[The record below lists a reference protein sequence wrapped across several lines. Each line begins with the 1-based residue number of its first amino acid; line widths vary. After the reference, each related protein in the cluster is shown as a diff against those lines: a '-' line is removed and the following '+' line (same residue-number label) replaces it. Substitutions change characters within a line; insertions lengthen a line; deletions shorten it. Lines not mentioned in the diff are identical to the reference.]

1 MKTKDLIY
9 LGIIILCLAL
19 AYIFYTK
26 DPEIKVIPKIK
37 ENVEKI
43 DSLKRIIKRDSIK
56 LDSLQKE
63 ETKIIEKL
71 IIKVEKLKT
80 LEPDSTISLFNHY
93 ASTYGEIE
101 SPGPVLQEDNSV
113 LASVDDIRN
122 SNIISSKYE
131 SEMEKTEILN
141 NMLLINNGIIS
152 NKDSIIS
159 ESSIILKKTE
169 EAYKINIEK
178 LNKDLKKEKRKR
190 KAMTVIGSAAVV
202 ALGYLL
208 ITK

>member
-1 MKTKDLIY
+1 
-9 LGIIILCLAL
+9 
-19 AYIFYTK
+19 
-26 DPEIKVIPKIK
+26 
-37 ENVEKI
+37 
-43 DSLKRIIKRDSIK
+43 
-56 LDSLQKE
+56 
-63 ETKIIEKL
+63 
-71 IIKVEKLKT
+71 
-80 LEPDSTISLFNHY
+80 
-93 ASTYGEIE
+93 
-101 SPGPVLQEDNSV
+101 
-113 LASVDDIRN
+113 
-122 SNIISSKYE
+122 
-131 SEMEKTEILN
+131 MEKTEILN